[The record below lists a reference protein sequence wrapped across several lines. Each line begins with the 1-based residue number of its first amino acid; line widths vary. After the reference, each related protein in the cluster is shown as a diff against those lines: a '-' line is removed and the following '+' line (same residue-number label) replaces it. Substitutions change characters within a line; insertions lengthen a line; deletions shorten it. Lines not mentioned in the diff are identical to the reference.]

1 MGWRMFLLLVV
12 ALGMA
17 LAAMLSLFSVKD
29 TPSGEPPP
37 AEAQGTD
44 AGQGIRD
51 ESREALRDVLREI
64 DSDKGKSP

>member
-29 TPSGEPPP
+29 TPSGEPPRV
-37 AEAQGTD
+37 EAQGTD
-44 AGQGIRD
+44 SGQGIRD